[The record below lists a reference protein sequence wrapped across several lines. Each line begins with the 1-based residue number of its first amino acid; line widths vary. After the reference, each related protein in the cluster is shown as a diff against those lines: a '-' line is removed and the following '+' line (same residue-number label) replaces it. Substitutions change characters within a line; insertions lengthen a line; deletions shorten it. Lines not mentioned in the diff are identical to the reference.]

1 MSVIKTGRWFFS
13 DYSGLY
19 NWNIVERGVKYHIPL
34 PHNPYHVV
42 YLLGITY
49 IVKQA
54 VIMVY
59 LGRKQAQQYIRK
71 GVPLENNGECCRVE
85 QSNILVADRGLSV
98 GEGSHNLIYR
108 VVPRVPQVANKGVS
122 SKYGVVRS

>member
-1 MSVIKTGRWFFS
+1 M
-13 DYSGLY
+13 
-19 NWNIVERGVKYHIPL
+19 
-34 PHNPYHVV
+34 

-85 QSNILVADRGLSV
+85 QSNILVAATVCLLLFDICNERSIRARMWHSQNTLSIMV
-98 GEGSHNLIYR
+98 HGR
-108 VVPRVPQVANKGVS
+108 VFLTMI
-122 SKYGVVRS
+122 